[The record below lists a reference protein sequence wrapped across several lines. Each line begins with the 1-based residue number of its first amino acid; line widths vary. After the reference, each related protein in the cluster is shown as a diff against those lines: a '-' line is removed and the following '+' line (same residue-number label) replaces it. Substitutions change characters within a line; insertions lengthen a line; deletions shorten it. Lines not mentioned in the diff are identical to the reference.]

1 MSETLHPG
9 ELSSVI
15 ASILNSK
22 DWYQY
27 DSNGDFNWESSI
39 DSLSK
44 RISQI
49 VTISTK
55 KLTELIETSFDEK
68 ALTETNNGEKL
79 IDQLLEIDPQL
90 IIWTEGDRKWQDT
103 KIKNT
108 GINEKIKNIFCHT
121 HKLEILE
128 KIISLIDES
137 KTNVLIVI
145 DDKNNNLKTI
155 KELNKKFKNIKI
167 IAYQLDLDSKKQS
180 PDSCLAFIQKKSKK
194 GNVRI
199 ISDFDRVLIDPKKV
213 FTKIVARKIAE
224 EIISSQ

>member
-9 ELSSVI
+9 ELSAVI

-22 DWYQY
+22 DWYRY

-44 RISQI
+44 MISQI

-55 KLTELIETSFDEK
+55 RLIEIIETSFDEK

-90 IIWTEGDRKWQDT
+90 IIWTEGDQKWQDT

-108 GINEKIKNIFCHT
+108 GIKEKIKNIFCHT

-128 KIISLIDES
+128 EIISLVDES
-137 KTNVLIVI
+137 KTDILIVI

-167 IAYQLDLDSKKQS
+167 IAYQLDLDSKKQN

-224 EIISSQ
+224 EIISSR

>member
-9 ELSSVI
+9 ELSAVI

-27 DSNGDFNWESSI
+27 DSNGDFNWGSSI

-44 RISQI
+44 MISQI

-55 KLTELIETSFDEK
+55 RLIEIIETSFDEK

-90 IIWTEGDRKWQDT
+90 IIWTEGDQKWQDT

-108 GINEKIKNIFCHT
+108 GIKEKIKNIFCHT

-128 KIISLIDES
+128 EIISLVDES
-137 KTNVLIVI
+137 KTDILIVI

-167 IAYQLDLDSKKQS
+167 IAYQLDLDSKKQN

-199 ISDFDRVLIDPKKV
+199 ISDFDRVLIDPKKI

-224 EIISSQ
+224 EIISSR